1 MARPEETL
9 PALPQDEG
17 GQEDEGTP
25 ILLPSLKG
33 SCFDHPLH
41 QGLLHA
47 TRRCSSPTSAL
58 TPKVSKK
65 PKVHAARDMFPIDW
79 SPPPVEF
86 LNLRVPL
93 AGRETPGPRWVDA
106 VEPHG
111 LRTWAHQLPDKLEQE
126 PQDSDPQGNLASL
139 EEPFWNMAG
148 PSQKA
153 EVMDTH
159 TLFTSGASESYVN
172 SLDYLLQEKRDQALE
187 QEREQLLLQ
196 DRPQLS
202 FLDLDEDDVPLTPE
216 HRMLVE
222 KFSVSPQVIPL
233 VHPGEMV
240 FLPRHQPLPCILDH
254 SQLKPRSHLE
264 ERFLSCPPAQQ
275 LSFLRMGLLSNLYL
289 HTPDCPVA
297 LLRWLFQLLT
307 WPPETSSG
315 AFNLLWDLSVDG
327 LFHLSDGDKLWW
339 CPSLQEVMETF
350 HSLGARSPAL
360 DPSQPGERVLKNDI
374 NLSWSQQQDNP
385 PETALDLSLSYIC
398 KFLAL
403 CALAQPT
410 AYTDGELLGLI
421 ELLCRAGLDV
431 GLRLLPKTDLQQLLL
446 LLLENIHEWPGQ
458 LQPLCCTL
466 SKVSDHHHNLL
477 ALVQF
482 FMDVTSRSR
491 QLRSQLSLLVIA
503 QMLDQQETLPLWQ
516 EKAQLFLLSQLLSLM
531 RPSSLRQHLGS
542 VTLPPGQEQQPKAS
556 AELDHKAC
564 YLCHSLLTLAGVVVS
579 CQDITPDQWGEL
591 QLLCM
596 QLDRHISTHIRE
608 SPQAMH
614 RTRLKDLAAQTYIR
628 WQELLAHCQP
638 QVAPPL
644 GPRLGRGGK
653 WSGRLTRAGSISTP
667 MAASD
672 WQMGRDASED
682 LHHGHREAKPLAKC
696 KEKLR
701 PEEEEQ

>member
-1 MARPEETL
+1 M
-9 PALPQDEG
+9 
-17 GQEDEGTP
+17 P

-58 TPKVSKK
+58 MPKVSKK

-86 LNLRVPL
+86 LNLRVPP
-93 AGRETPGPRWVDA
+93 AGRGTPGPSDGH
-106 VEPHG
+106 PHLG
-111 LRTWAHQLPDKLEQE
+111 K
-126 PQDSDPQGNLASL
+126 
-139 EEPFWNMAG
+139 
-148 PSQKA
+148 
-153 EVMDTH
+153 
-159 TLFTSGASESYVN
+159 LFTSGASESYVN

-202 FLDLDEDDVPLTPE
+202 FLDLDEDEVPLTPE

-233 VHPGEMV
+233 VHPGETV

-275 LSFLRMGLLSNLYL
+275 LSFLHMGLLSNLYL
-289 HTPDCPVA
+289 HIPDCPVA

-315 AFNLLWDLSVDG
+315 AFSLLWDLSVDG
-327 LFHLSDGDKLWW
+327 LFHLSDGDKQWW

-350 HSLGARSPAL
+350 HSLGAHSPAL
-360 DPSQPGERVLKNDI
+360 DPSQPGGRSSRVLKNDI
-374 NLSWSQQQDNP
+374 NLSWSQQQDSP

-491 QLRSQLSLLVIA
+491 RAGPLVESLPY
-503 QMLDQQETLPLWQ
+503 LP
-516 EKAQLFLLSQLLSLM
+516 
-531 RPSSLRQHLGS
+531 
-542 VTLPPGQEQQPKAS
+542 AS
-556 AELDHKAC
+556 RI
-564 YLCHSLLTLAGVVVS
+564 V
-579 CQDITPDQWGEL
+579 PDV
-591 QLLCM
+591 
-596 QLDRHISTHIRE
+596 
-608 SPQAMH
+608 
-614 RTRLKDLAAQTYIR
+614 
-628 WQELLAHCQP
+628 LLAVC
-638 QVAPPL
+638 
-644 GPRLGRGGK
+644 
-653 WSGRLTRAGSISTP
+653 SSFSN
-667 MAASD
+667 
-672 WQMGRDASED
+672 E
-682 LHHGHREAKPLAKC
+682 
-696 KEKLR
+696 
-701 PEEEEQ
+701 

>member
-1 MARPEETL
+1 
-9 PALPQDEG
+9 PQ
-17 GQEDEGTP
+17 
-25 ILLPSLKG
+25 
-33 SCFDHPLH
+33 
-41 QGLLHA
+41 
-47 TRRCSSPTSAL
+47 
-58 TPKVSKK
+58 
-65 PKVHAARDMFPIDW
+65 DMFPIDW

-86 LNLRVPL
+86 LNLRVPP
-93 AGRETPGPRWVDA
+93 AGRGTP
-106 VEPHG
+106 
-111 LRTWAHQLPDKLEQE
+111 EQE
-126 PQDSDPQGNLASL
+126 PQDLDPQGNLASL

-159 TLFTSGASESYVN
+159 TLVSCTDLCCWLSAPC
-172 SLDYLLQEKRDQALE
+172 RDQALE

-202 FLDLDEDDVPLTPE
+202 FLDLDEDEVPLTPE

-233 VHPGEMV
+233 VHPGETV

-275 LSFLRMGLLSNLYL
+275 LSFLHMGLLSNLYL
-289 HTPDCPVA
+289 HIPDCPVA

-315 AFNLLWDLSVDG
+315 AFSLLWDLSVDG
-327 LFHLSDGDKLWW
+327 LFHLSDGDKQWW

-350 HSLGARSPAL
+350 HSLGAHSPAL
-360 DPSQPGERVLKNDI
+360 DPSQHGAHRAIPSCPAGPPREALPALA
-374 NLSWSQQQDNP
+374 LSPLQ
-385 PETALDLSLSYIC
+385 
-398 KFLAL
+398 FLAL

-491 QLRSQLSLLVIA
+491 WVLLHPC
-503 QMLDQQETLPLWQ
+503 LLPLKLIPSPGTW
-516 EKAQLFLLSQLLSLM
+516 KTPNLPGFTAISLVTLSTGAIPLHLSPQRQLLEAGWAL
-531 RPSSLRQHLGS
+531 
-542 VTLPPGQEQQPKAS
+542 
-556 AELDHKAC
+556 
-564 YLCHSLLTLAGVVVS
+564 HSDLYPRTQWVQS
-579 CQDITPDQWGEL
+579 C
-591 QLLCM
+591 
-596 QLDRHISTHIRE
+596 
-608 SPQAMH
+608 
-614 RTRLKDLAAQTYIR
+614 
-628 WQELLAHCQP
+628 
-638 QVAPPL
+638 
-644 GPRLGRGGK
+644 
-653 WSGRLTRAGSISTP
+653 
-667 MAASD
+667 
-672 WQMGRDASED
+672 
-682 LHHGHREAKPLAKC
+682 
-696 KEKLR
+696 
-701 PEEEEQ
+701 